1 MPCHKAKIVK
11 KWFEERPHIQLI
23 AWPGNSP
30 DLNPIENVWLWMK
43 VQLRDVNASN
53 IEEWKRKITE
63 LWTIKMADSEYLK
76 KLVESMP
83 RRLSDVIK
91 REGGTSKY

>member
-1 MPCHKAKIVK
+1 
-11 KWFEERPHIQLI
+11 
-23 AWPGNSP
+23 
-30 DLNPIENVWLWMK
+30 MK

-53 IEEWKRKITE
+53 IDEWKRKITE

-83 RRLSDVIK
+83 RRLSNRVS
-91 REGGTSKY
+91 RF